1 MSDTLLRIARRF
13 ISRIKQRGGFFKKLL
28 LPFRELV
35 FVEIMTPTQF
45 SLRTRTAENLQHEL
59 RLKLGGES
67 SSFGHQITP
76 FSEIVLYHN
85 LVLGSGLKNRGQYKL
100 LYLRDE
106 FTIPDELLP
115 RSGDIII
122 SNASGSLKHLGKVV
136 WVDENL
142 NSHVVGGFLGIFR
155 FSDSELAKAVF
166 YRLLSEKFRA
176 FVAGLKGQNINNL
189 DIDKIDDFGLT
200 VPRDLNKFVKDAL
213 RREKELEQINETLTQ
228 IKN

>member
-1 MSDTLLRIARRF
+1 MDNPSKFFSSRHLSVESNSPFGDF
-13 ISRIKQRGGFFKKLL
+13 IDNYEQI
-28 LPFRELV
+28 
-35 FVEIMTPTQF
+35 EI
-45 SLRTRTAENLQHEL
+45 SL
-59 RLKLGGES
+59 
-67 SSFGHQITP
+67 
-76 FSEIVLYHN
+76 
-85 LVLGSGLKNRGQYKL
+85 SGLRKNDDLFYATGLTFSKQSEEVPHQTQNRVLTASNLSLEKARIDLSEKL

-106 FTIPDELLP
+106 FTMPDELLP

-142 NSHVVGGFLGIFR
+142 DSYVVGGFLGIFR
-155 FSDSELAKAVF
+155 FRDSTLAKAVF
-166 YRLLSEKFRA
+166 YRLLSKKFRA

-200 VPRDLNKFVKDAL
+200 VPRPLDEFVKDAL
-213 RREKELEQINETLTQ
+213 KREKELEKINKTLTQ